1 MLGTWEKNFFS
12 HKPLTCRFVTVQM
25 YTFGGSMDSQELTTQ
40 QAESMRNALI
50 PCVRYLYKLQTRM
63 EKTGFPAS
71 DELFQA
77 TRRAYDAAQELCMKL
92 HYLSCKSGVG
102 IHVRDEPPSERS
114 SL

>member
-1 MLGTWEKNFFS
+1 
-12 HKPLTCRFVTVQM
+12 
-25 YTFGGSMDSQELTTQ
+25 MDSHELTTQ

-50 PCVRYLYKLQTRM
+50 PCVRYLYKMQTRM

-102 IHVRDEPPSERS
+102 THPLNDATSGRS
-114 SL
+114 AP

>member
-1 MLGTWEKNFFS
+1 
-12 HKPLTCRFVTVQM
+12 
-25 YTFGGSMDSQELTTQ
+25 MDSQQLTTR
-40 QAESMRNALI
+40 QAETMRNALI
-50 PCVRYLYKLQTRM
+50 PHVRYLYRMQTRM

-102 IHVRDEPPSERS
+102 TQTRNDPA
-114 SL
+114 

>member
-1 MLGTWEKNFFS
+1 
-12 HKPLTCRFVTVQM
+12 
-25 YTFGGSMDSQELTTQ
+25 MDSDELTAR

-50 PCVRYLYKLQTRM
+50 PHVRYLYKLQTRM

-77 TRRAYDAAQELCMKL
+77 TRRAYDAVQDLCMKL

-102 IHVRDEPPSERS
+102 TKTRNDST
-114 SL
+114 